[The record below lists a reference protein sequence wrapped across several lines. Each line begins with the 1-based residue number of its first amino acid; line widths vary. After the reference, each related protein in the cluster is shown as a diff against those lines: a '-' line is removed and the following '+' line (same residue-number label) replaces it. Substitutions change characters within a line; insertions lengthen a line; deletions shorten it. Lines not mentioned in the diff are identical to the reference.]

1 MSLAY
6 QKSEEF
12 LMNRVRQLTNQ
23 INRTNAFVTE
33 NMSASVNPLEIP
45 AGVQTVMSK
54 AEVLELSKEVPVINM
69 CYLREVIVKW
79 RWRWCVR

>member
-33 NMSASVNPLEIP
+33 SMRDSVNPLEIP
-45 AGVQTVMSK
+45 PGVQRAMSK
-54 AEVLELSKEVPVINM
+54 AEVLELEKEVPVINM
-69 CYLREVIVKW
+69 CYLREVIVK
-79 RWRWCVR
+79 

>member
-33 NMSASVNPLEIP
+33 NMRDSVNPLKIP
-45 AGVQTVMSK
+45 TGVQSAMSK
-54 AEVLELSKEVPVINM
+54 AEVLELEKEVPVINM
-69 CYLREVIVKW
+69 CYLREVIVK
-79 RWRWCVR
+79 

>member
-33 NMSASVNPLEIP
+33 NMRDSVNPLEIP
-45 AGVQTVMSK
+45 TLMVKGVTEFASGVAVAAM
-54 AEVLELSKEVPVINM
+54 EKEVPVINM
-69 CYLREVIVKW
+69 CYLREVIVK
-79 RWRWCVR
+79 